1 MFSGQR
7 SKKLPSDQFQ
17 RVISRSREVD
27 GRWLKDGN
35 WLNRVENRCS
45 VFFLF
50 RSSFFFFFFFPPYN
64 RRSDFF
70 SIFDQ
75 SDRRSKLCDYFLT
88 LFLTYTTDY
97 NSISDSSTA
106 VGWLCIIPLLLI
118 VLYSNTWP
126 DLTPFR
132 STCPIAT
139 VLFYSNAIIDSK

>member
-50 RSSFFFFFFFPPYN
+50 RSSFFFFFFPPYN

-70 SIFDQ
+70 FNFRPI
-75 SDRRSKLCDYFLT
+75 RSKLCDCFLT

-132 STCPIAT
+132 STCPIAA